1 MVSQSAAAQGTG
13 RSVAVFALL
22 DTASL
27 WQYGG
32 PATNTSAPLLV
43 GQAVQL
49 DAPAPPVTGLPL
61 RQPQGAQPLQLGT
74 RPRGFWNGAVRRGHS
89 SCRGGPNCLHVPRGL
104 QTVSSLTLSSRA
116 VLGVICVHCQ
126 VQHHVGAVCT
136 QAVLS
141 GGQLYLAT
149 STLVSDKS
157 SPSYS
162 RRPAISWAQL
172 SVSTATQGTDTCSQS
187 RAGVASRQAW
197 DFSRDFST
205 GWGHAVSSRTP
216 NQDSTCLPWCSM
228 MPAASVITLQRGCPN
243 NWMSST

>member
-1 MVSQSAAAQGTG
+1 M
-13 RSVAVFALL
+13 
-22 DTASL
+22 
-27 WQYGG
+27 
-32 PATNTSAPLLV
+32 LV
-43 GQAVQL
+43 PG
-49 DAPAPPVTGLPL
+49 
-61 RQPQGAQPLQLGT
+61 
-74 RPRGFWNGAVRRGHS
+74 
-89 SCRGGPNCLHVPRGL
+89 
-104 QTVSSLTLSSRA
+104 
-116 VLGVICVHCQ
+116 
-126 VQHHVGAVCT
+126 T

-162 RRPAISWAQL
+162 RRPAIIWAQL

-216 NQDSTCLPWCSM
+216 HQDSTCLPWCSM
-228 MPAASVITLQRGCPN
+228 SSAASVTNLPEAVPTTRSCHLEVSEPQAVAMRVVLCMVVGCCHRQLQALQQASELPPTAVTGLCEQLGCCRSLERP
-243 NWMSST
+243 SLLLSASPS